1 MADRIQIVRQILDQ
15 IVSKQ
20 SKKTM
25 LSPEVQK
32 ELDGLL
38 DLCKK
43 NIKKA
48 NLRNIQKAFIMCYE
62 GHSNK
67 LRKSGEDYYRHPLAV
82 ATLIA
87 KELSTD
93 DITIIAAL
101 LHDIPIA
108 SDSFT
113 IKDIQSEFGTTVAE
127 IVDTVSKIHNFEE
140 QNISHLEN
148 YRKLILSLFKDV
160 RIIIVKIADRMH
172 NLETL
177 DYLEPRRQK
186 AIALETLEIYAPF
199 AHRFGLGRVKADL
212 EDFAFKYLNKPA
224 YDEINEAIHMS
235 RDEREKVITAFIKPI
250 EDAIRQDPIFKSNNI
265 KVNIKGRPKHLYSIF
280 NKMIIREKP
289 MNELYDL
296 FAIRIIIESDEEKY
310 CFLAY
315 SIISKIVKQVPDTYK
330 DYITNPKTNG
340 YKSIHVA
347 FYDEGE
353 KPIEVQIRTRKM
365 HEVSEKGLAS
375 HFKYKRGLL
384 PAQTVLES
392 ESLDNW
398 FENVRSIFENTG
410 NEISDEMLENARQA
424 LMIDE
429 IYVFTPKDEFRV
441 MPKNST
447 PLDFAYAIHS
457 HLGNACIGA
466 KVNGRIVP
474 LNYKLNSG
482 DRIEILTSKT
492 QHPVPD
498 WLKYVVTTKAKTVI
512 QKYLKD
518 DIKRKITEGKG
529 IWEQYLKKSH
539 VNFSGKEYL
548 PPYESLG
555 FLSADDF
562 YLAMCNNE
570 IDTLY
575 FDYLNTQKND
585 KQIMTTSVESR
596 EKSLN
601 QEDIF
606 SSATYASCCLP
617 VRGDKIRGVLGDGKS
632 VAVHRNDCKELT
644 ELIKNK
650 NINLIQLSWKSLNE
664 TDFLTKL
671 RVTGEDK
678 SGLLNE
684 ITSKLLNFSD
694 IAIKSFHFDTKA
706 SRFFGYFSLSVISLN
721 QINEIVKLLLEV
733 EGVLNVERVV

>member
-1 MADRIQIVRQILDQ
+1 MTDKLPIVKQFITQIVP
-15 IVSKQ
+15 KQ
-20 SKKTM
+20 SKKAI
-25 LSPEVQK
+25 LNSEAQK
-32 ELDGLL
+32 ELNGLL

-43 NIKKA
+43 KVRKA
-48 NLRNIQKAFIMCYE
+48 NLRDIQKAFLMCYE
-62 GHSNK
+62 GHLNK
-67 LRKSGEDYYRHPLAV
+67 LRKSGEEYYKHPLAV
-82 ATLIA
+82 ATTIA
-87 KELSTD
+87 NRLSTD

-108 SDSFT
+108 SDNFT

-127 IVDTVSKIHNFEE
+127 IVDTISKIHSFEE
-140 QNISHLEN
+140 QNLSHLEN

-160 RIIIVKIADRMH
+160 RIIMVKIADRMH

-177 DYLEPRRQK
+177 DYLEPNRQK
-186 AIALETLEIYAPF
+186 NIALETLEIYAPF
-199 AHRFGLGRVKADL
+199 AHRFGLGRIKADL
-212 EDFAFKYLNKPA
+212 EDFAFKYLNRPA

-235 RDEREKVITAFIKPI
+235 RDEREKVITAFISPI
-250 EDAIRQDPIFKSNNI
+250 DDAIKQDPIFKSNNI

-289 MNELYDL
+289 INELYDL
-296 FAIRIIIESDEEKY
+296 FAIRLIVESDEEKY

-315 SIISKIVKQVPDTYK
+315 SIISKIFRQVPDTFK
-330 DYITNPKTNG
+330 DYITTPKTNG

-347 FYDEGE
+347 FFDDGG

-365 HEVSEKGLAS
+365 HEISEKGVAA

-392 ESLDNW
+392 ESLDTW
-398 FENVRSIFENTG
+398 FENVRSIFENPA
-410 NEISDEMLENARQA
+410 NEISDEMLENARRA

-441 MPKNST
+441 MPKNAT

-457 HLGNACIGA
+457 HLGNSCIGA

-492 QHPVPD
+492 QHPVSE

-518 DIKRKITEGKG
+518 ELKKKMSEGKG

-539 VNFSGKEYL
+539 VNLSVKEYT
-548 PPYESLG
+548 PPFESLG
-555 FLSADDF
+555 FSSAEDF
-562 YLAMCNNE
+562 FLALKNNE

-575 FDYLNTQKND
+575 IDYLKNQKNE
-585 KQIMTTSVESR
+585 KQLFPISVENGD
-596 EKSLN
+596 KFGT
-601 QEDIF
+601 QEEVI
-606 SSATYASCCLP
+606 SSASYAACCLP
-617 VRGDKIRGVLGDGKS
+617 VRGDKIKGVLGDGKT
-632 VAVHRNDCKELT
+632 VIVHRSDCKELN
-644 ELIKNK
+644 ELMKSK
-650 NINLIQLSWKSLNE
+650 SINLQTRCPYS
-664 TDFLTKL
+664 
-671 RVTGEDK
+671 
-678 SGLLNE
+678 
-684 ITSKLLNFSD
+684 SD
-694 IAIKSFHFDTKA
+694 TIF
-706 SRFFGYFSLSVISLN
+706 Y
-721 QINEIVKLLLEV
+721 
-733 EGVLNVERVV
+733 